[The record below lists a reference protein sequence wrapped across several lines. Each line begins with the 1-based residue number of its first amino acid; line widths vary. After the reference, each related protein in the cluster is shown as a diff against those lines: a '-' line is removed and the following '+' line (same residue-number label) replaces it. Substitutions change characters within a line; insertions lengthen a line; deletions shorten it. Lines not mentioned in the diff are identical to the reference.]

1 MQDGGLEL
9 GTGTPAVLSI
19 TFANNIDIFFC
30 ANISKIQFRFKL
42 LRTFITSEEQSLQKQ
57 K

>member
-19 TFANNIDIFFC
+19 TFANNIDIFFLC
-30 ANISKIQFRFKL
+30 KHKQNPV
-42 LRTFITSEEQSLQKQ
+42 SL
-57 K
+57 